1 LQAWAKRAFSSDSDE
16 IWRDDRR
23 LVLVL
28 DGLDEAGMDRRRILN
43 WLQQWLR
50 ANSRRCVC
58 TIMASRPSGTNEVLG
73 SDGRARESAASVV
86 LGQFSETS
94 LLTQEP
100 LPVSSHL
107 RLHDGTGQSLG
118 AGTVLSCD
126 KGILLQKKE
135 VNGLEP
141 GVHSLKVRRK
151 GPEIVPEI
159 VFSAAVSLDYDARL
173 AAQVMLE
180 RAFRA
185 AGGDPEEDHR
195 VVVRRAD
202 GEEWKD
208 FRPINYDKMLD
219 WPTIAFPCRAVL
231 KTDKRAADDPKFE
244 DVQVSLRETS
254 AGIFLMGDLEPG
266 DRVELGSDGPPREVL
281 PLDRCFRVVLD
292 TEVPRC
298 PASLAEMTV
307 QDELLGFAPLEI
319 LPLSPPVASR
329 ISKFGEEELRA
340 LPEAVWQTP
349 LMASILGPAPV
360 QLRREDLD
368 GATAE
373 LVLMEHAVGMLLKQA
388 EERTSC
394 KGLRAEL
401 GPLCLAKL
409 QAGQRLLLESDF
421 SSQVVFQE
429 AQLGNL
435 KFFEPAGQAV
445 QLYHLRMQEF
455 LAAEARLAGAQ
466 APAWREAFAEAQQ
479 QPMLRVLRFCL
490 MKQTAHAAE
499 VEIDLSGTALVAADW
514 EAFQGALLCT
524 EKLALN
530 LDGSRLGPEGAS
542 SLSSALPKRLRQLR
556 LDLYENSIGDEG
568 ASALA
573 ARLPLQ
579 ELWLDLTSNQ
589 IGPGPG
595 EERAHSCGLGAPR
608 ERRLGAG
615 FLLQVAPNS

>member
-1 LQAWAKRAFSSDSDE
+1 ALA
-16 IWRDDRR
+16 
-23 LVLVL
+23 
-28 DGLDEAGMDRRRILN
+28 
-43 WLQQWLR
+43 
-50 ANSRRCVC
+50 
-58 TIMASRPSGTNEVLG
+58 
-73 SDGRARESAASVV
+73 SDGSAREPAASAV
-86 LGQFSETS
+86 LFQFSETS

-100 LPVSSHL
+100 LPVSSHV
-107 RLHDGTGQSLG
+107 RLYDGTGQSLG
-118 AGTVLSCD
+118 DGTVLSCD

-151 GPEIVPEI
+151 GPEIVPEV

-173 AAQVMLE
+173 VAQVMLE

-219 WPTIAFPCRAVL
+219 WPTIAFPCRAFL

-254 AGIFLMGDLEPG
+254 AGIFLLGDLEPG
-266 DRVELGSDGPPREVL
+266 DRVELGSDGPPRELL

-292 TEVPRC
+292 MVVPRC

-307 QDELLGFAPLEI
+307 Q
-319 LPLSPPVASR
+319 VAGNLRSTRPSFCR
-329 ISKFGEEELRA
+329 ISMFGEEELRA
-340 LPEAVWQTP
+340 LPEAVWRTP

-373 LVLMEHAVGMLLKQA
+373 LVLMEHAVGTLLKQA

-394 KGLRAEL
+394 KELRAEL

-421 SSQVVFQE
+421 TSEVVFQE
-429 AQLGNL
+429 AQLGHL
-435 KFFEPAGQAV
+435 RFFEPAGQAV

-455 LAAEARLAGAQ
+455 LAAEVPRG
-466 APAWREAFAEAQQ
+466 APAWREAFAEAQE
-479 QPMLRVLRFCL
+479 QPMLRGALRFCL
-490 MKQTAHAAE
+490 MMQTAHAAE
-499 VEIDLSGTALVAADW
+499 AEIDLARTKLVAADA

-573 ARLPLQ
+573 AKLPLQ

-595 EERAHSCGLGAPR
+595 EERAHSRGLGAPR

-615 FLLQVAPNS
+615 FLLQVAPNSWTPRNLEEP